1 MDSGRGRA
9 SWIFTLAVIIGGL
22 VAGAVDLVLFMYDD
36 SCPQWEDEGTMA
48 APGSLYSQVMCAPGT
63 EPPFTWAVVIGT
75 VVAALLAVLLV
86 RRGPV
91 ARVTSRLGW
100 ALVLM
105 LVPALMVGLL
115 HLTLPQDCLS
125 GRTESGDCGR
135 DRELR

>member
-1 MDSGRGRA
+1 MDSGRRRA
-9 SWIFTLAVIIGGL
+9 GWIFTLAVLIGGL
-22 VAGAVDLVLFMYDD
+22 VAAVVDLGLFMVDD

-63 EPPFTWAVVIGT
+63 EPPFTWAVVVG
-75 VVAALLAVLLV
+75 VAVAALLAVLLA

-91 ARVTSRLGW
+91 ARVISRLGW

>member
-1 MDSGRGRA
+1 MDSGRRRA
-9 SWIFTLAVIIGGL
+9 AWIFTLAVIIGGF
-22 VAGAVDLVLFMYDD
+22 VAAFVDLVLFMFDD

-91 ARVTSRLGW
+91 ARLAARLGW

-105 LVPALMVGLL
+105 LVPALIIGLL
-115 HLTLPQDCLS
+115 HVTLPQDCLS

-135 DRELR
+135 NRELR